1 MDEMASTAMSDRS
14 WRPHDELN
22 LAEYFELFPE
32 ALEEKYNNRFAAG
45 FAAIE
50 DRFKEVRSGRL
61 LTAGD
66 VMAIFDDSLPFVRDW
81 TKPDRRQLDE
91 RMAKGAS
98 QLIGD
103 LNGRH
108 DLDLITR
115 ILRCFRELSLTSLV
129 LQHVYPEKFSM
140 CSHHI
145 ASLLYI
151 VGHRSAGTVPE
162 YYLEFCQELEKW
174 GRRFGLTV
182 VQTEYALW
190 TWYRLANF
198 GRKETRD
205 EHNRRFDSDVWVRQQ
220 RAVRARESFAA
231 EGKMGMAR
239 FCLDTDPALGAMIAW
254 REFEIRVRGLP
265 CFRGNGRDSRTR
277 MACLIASFPAG
288 QKEDYAALW
297 EMRNGVMKRDL
308 EISEGEAR
316 KVVET
321 VQEFLDC
328 HRSEFCLS

>member
-1 MDEMASTAMSDRS
+1 MASTAMSDRS

-81 TKPDRRQLDE
+81 TKPDRRQLEE

-182 VQTEYALW
+182 MQTEYALW

-205 EHNRRFDSDVWVRQQ
+205 EHNRRFDSDAWVRQQ
-220 RAVRARESFAA
+220 RAVRACASLKANE
-231 EGKMGMAR
+231 KMGMAR
-239 FCLDTDPALGAMIAW
+239 FCLDTDPTLGAMIAW
-254 REFEIRVRGLP
+254 REFEIRVRSLRR
-265 CFRGNGRDSRTR
+265 FRDIAQNCPK
-277 MACLIASFPAG
+277 MPCLIAQFSPSEREAYAG
-288 QKEDYAALW
+288 LWQK
-297 EMRNGVMKRDL
+297 RNPVMHEDL
-308 EISEGEAR
+308 EIPADEAR
-316 KVVET
+316 KVVRA
-321 VQEFLDC
+321 VQEFLD
-328 HRSEFCLS
+328 RNKPESRLS